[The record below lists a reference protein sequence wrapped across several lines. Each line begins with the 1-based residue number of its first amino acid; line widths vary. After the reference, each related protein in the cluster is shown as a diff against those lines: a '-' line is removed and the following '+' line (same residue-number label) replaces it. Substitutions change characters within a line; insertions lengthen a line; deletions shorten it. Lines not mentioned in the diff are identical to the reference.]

1 MGLFSRVK
9 EAVRKHK
16 PFKKSEEQSMMDTW
30 QAAAFTALNKKR
42 GELSS
47 ELQVFDALL
56 MERADALQQMCA
68 QVEKVKDLA
77 FNLPSALAFVEQ
89 KAKVRDEHLAAL
101 QQLESTRKRVSELDA
116 HIASAYQNSIR
127 PPSSEIRGM
136 TPDQVAMYKQKQQVI
151 AKQLE
156 QTKRE
161 LQNQIM
167 DVRRTFTSLQ
177 RDIEQIEQ
185 GWDDIDKYLAEA
197 RSIAD
202 ADAELLKK
210 SKRISE
216 MAQGIRRLVT
226 NQKKGVNQQ
235 LAKMKKMWQKAA

>member
-9 EAVRKHK
+9 DAVRKHK
-16 PFKKSEEQSMMDTW
+16 PFKKSDEQSMMDTW

-56 MERADALQQMCA
+56 MERADMLQQMCS

-77 FNLPSALAFVEQ
+77 FNLPTALAFVEQ
-89 KAKVRDEHLAAL
+89 KAKVRDEHLGAL
-101 QQLESTRKRVSELDA
+101 QQLESTQQRILELNS

-127 PPSSEIRGM
+127 PPRSETRNM
-136 TPDQVAMYKQKQQVI
+136 TPDQVARYKQEQQAV
-151 AKQLE
+151 ARQLE
-156 QTKRE
+156 ERKKG
-161 LQNQIM
+161 LQDQIM

-185 GWDDIDKYLAEA
+185 GWDDIDGYLTEA
-197 RSIAD
+197 RGLIKSDFELVRKAD
-202 ADAELLKK
+202 QIKK
-210 SKRISE
+210 MSERI
-216 MAQGIRRLVT
+216 QKLVS

-235 LAKMKKMWQKAA
+235 LSKMKRMWKKSA